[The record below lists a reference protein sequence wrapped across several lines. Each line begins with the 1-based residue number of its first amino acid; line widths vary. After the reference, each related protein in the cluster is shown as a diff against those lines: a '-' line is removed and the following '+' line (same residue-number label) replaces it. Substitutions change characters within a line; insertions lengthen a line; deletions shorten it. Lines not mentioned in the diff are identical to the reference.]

1 MKARTG
7 SGKTVAYA
15 IPTIQKILTLPG
27 SAQGIKA
34 VVLVPSKELCMQTY
48 SCFKSLTRFCSNEV
62 NCVALYDAN
71 VEQQVGIDVAIDL

>member
-15 IPTIQKILTLPG
+15 IPTIQKILTLPAN
-27 SAQGIKA
+27 SQGVKA

-48 SCFKSLTRFCSNEV
+48 NCFESLTRFCSNEV
-62 NCVALYDAN
+62 NCIALYDNN
-71 VEQQVGIDVAIDL
+71 VEQQVVKCDGADR